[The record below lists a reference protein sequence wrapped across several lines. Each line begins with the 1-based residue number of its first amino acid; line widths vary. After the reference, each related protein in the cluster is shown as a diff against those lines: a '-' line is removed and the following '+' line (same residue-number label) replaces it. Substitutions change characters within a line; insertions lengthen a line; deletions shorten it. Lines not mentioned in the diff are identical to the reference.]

1 MLAWA
6 SPPTLLRRALLP
18 RDRIVTGRI
27 VQPLAPDDR
36 RAGAERARRGGAR
49 RRLRPDAVFRASA
62 VRWPGGK
69 LALR

>member
-6 SPPTLLRRALLP
+6 SPPTLLRRALLR

-27 VQPLAPDDR
+27 VNRSR
-36 RAGAERARRGGAR
+36 RTIDVPARSVRVVAARGGG
-49 RRLRPDAVFRASA
+49 LRPDAVFRASA